1 MQESLPVLSTVLQ
14 QPLFPVLKALGM
26 LVGVFEWHALVIS
39 HFSGRLTRPEAE
51 NMRVGEFLSN
61 LPPTDRLKWE
71 RAYNQ
76 FEQAWHIAWPYI
88 DRYECLELTEN
99 LKSIMIDRD
108 SQMVCCIADST
119 GVGICALALT
129 SWLVE
134 RHNELVQ
141 VVSASMGYPARKVSS
156 RLLGQHDVVY
166 YDENALMRFLRSRCV
181 TYGVGGKLNFDFKQ
195 MEHHLGRELSKPE
208 ITMELRAFQW
218 LGDNVSGNNELK
230 TVIKQKDLMPDTIE
244 RLKVEMSSPSVANL
258 CLQKVQMS
266 VSFILKSGGGL
277 STEQAGEMLLS
288 NYLQTILSESPDSLP
303 SATARAQVH
312 LWHIDSFVK
321 VLRQIINKDPLE
333 SVDPKYKVELP
344 KELEDAV
351 KSAKPHIPEI
361 LIEVLGSFA
370 EARLTETYLGENYS
384 LIEVLGTAM
393 DEFDVSREDAAAVN
407 DNLPEG
413 LLMKHWGMV
422 YRVLSQS

>member
-1 MQESLPVLSTVLQ
+1 
-14 QPLFPVLKALGM
+14 
-26 LVGVFEWHALVIS
+26 
-39 HFSGRLTRPEAE
+39 
-51 NMRVGEFLSN
+51 
-61 LPPTDRLKWE
+61 
-71 RAYNQ
+71 
-76 FEQAWHIAWPYI
+76 
-88 DRYECLELTEN
+88 
-99 LKSIMIDRD
+99 
-108 SQMVCCIADST
+108 
-119 GVGICALALT
+119 
-129 SWLVE
+129 
-134 RHNELVQ
+134 
-141 VVSASMGYPARKVSS
+141 
-156 RLLGQHDVVY
+156 
-166 YDENALMRFLRSRCV
+166 V

-208 ITMELRAFQW
+208 ITVELRGFQW

-230 TVIKQKDLMPDTIE
+230 SVIKQKDLMPDTIE
-244 RLKVEMSSPSVANL
+244 RMKAEMSSASMANL

-351 KSAKPHIPEI
+351 KAAKPHIPEI

-422 YRVLSQS
+422 YRVLNQS